1 MVKIELH
8 LYLQSSGKMSG
19 FIGEFPCTIDDKG
32 RMLLPSGLKK
42 QIPVKEQKRFV
53 VHRGFDKHLVLYTR
67 KEWERISADVNAL
80 NLYVRKNLEFVRKFN
95 RGASEIDLD
104 ATSRLLIPKPLMEYA
119 GMKKDIILFAFGTR
133 IEIWS
138 EEEYNKMMKD
148 DGDGFAKLAEEVM
161 GGQKLKDDE

>member
-1 MVKIELH
+1 
-8 LYLQSSGKMSG
+8 
-19 FIGEFPCTIDDKG
+19 
-32 RMLLPSGLKK
+32 MLFRS
-42 QIPVKEQKRFV
+42 
-53 VHRGFDKHLVLYTR
+53 
-67 KEWERISADVNAL
+67 L